1 MSFGFHQAQNRRNL
15 GGLRPVYIWRVMF
28 DGQVV
33 ETVDPAEVALLTH
46 RFPHA
51 VVQVVPYS

>member
-1 MSFGFHQAQNRRNL
+1 MSFGFHRAQDRRSL
-15 GGLRPVYIWRVMF
+15 GGLRPVFLWRVMF

-46 RFPHA
+46 KFPHA
-51 VVQVVPYS
+51 VVHVVPCS